1 MGVSADDYSLRWDNE
16 IYLNDYVEG
25 FGLQLE
31 LGKEWWVGPN
41 VSLGI
46 DISYTLVV
54 QEDTVDDSRNW
65 LSNSLMFRF
74 TFSRS

>member
-1 MGVSADDYSLRWDNE
+1 M
-16 IYLNDYVEG
+16 EG